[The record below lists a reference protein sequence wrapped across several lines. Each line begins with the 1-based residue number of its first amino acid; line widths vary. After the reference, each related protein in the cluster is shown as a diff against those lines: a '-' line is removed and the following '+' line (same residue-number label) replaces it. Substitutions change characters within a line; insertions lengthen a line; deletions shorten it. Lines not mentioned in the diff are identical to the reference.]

1 MRAVA
6 GKGATRSC
14 TVFGRGLRK
23 TGRPGFPTTA
33 WSVPLAFAFPAP
45 ALGGCESKTFGSTI
59 SHVLSPLRVVGG
71 EVWLRGSVMF
81 RDEVR
86 ERFEELKLEVKG
98 KGLSKE
104 KSENWVWNGMDWE
117 FGVGWWMVLWG

>member
-1 MRAVA
+1 
-6 GKGATRSC
+6 
-14 TVFGRGLRK
+14 
-23 TGRPGFPTTA
+23 
-33 WSVPLAFAFPAP
+33 
-45 ALGGCESKTFGSTI
+45 
-59 SHVLSPLRVVGG
+59 
-71 EVWLRGSVMF
+71 MF